1 MYLKGL
7 EINGFKSFAK
17 KSNLEFTSA
26 ISAIVGPNG
35 SGKSNIAEAFRFVLG
50 EQSIK
55 SLRGKKGEDLIFN
68 GSADTGRS
76 NRASVKVIFDNRKR
90 FLNIDFDE
98 VSLERVVHRDSVN
111 EYFINGSQARLKD
124 IIELLSGAHIGSSGH
139 HIISQGEADK
149 ILNANLKDRRAMI
162 EDALGLKIY
171 QYKRQESE
179 RKLGKTQDNIAS
191 VESLRKEVAPH
202 LRFLKKQMEKV
213 EKTLQMKDE
222 LLGLYLEYLKRE
234 DDYIK
239 FTHASN
245 VAERAPLQKEL
256 HKLEAELASA
266 KKILEGSTGKDKK
279 SIELILLEEKIRG
292 VRVEKDFLMR
302 DLGRIE
308 GEVSSEERIIK
319 KQKEIAQ
326 SEEGKMVSLK
336 EVEGFVDEV
345 VRSAESAESLSDI
358 GALKK
363 LFDNIKKIVV
373 GFVVK
378 NRSGGN
384 DALVRESEEYLA
396 ELFLQKKDLEGKV
409 VSLEKK
415 EVAFQAEYNEL
426 RAEIEREKDTNREA
440 ERAMFNLMT
449 RQNEVIVAL
458 TNVKNAEDK
467 IKLDEENFKRELGE
481 ARVLVGRAVLD
492 FASHTLAPAGS
503 GSTTGSDENAS
514 ENAFGHGAN
523 IVAHTGEHT
532 NMNTNADDSNK
543 NEPRAVQ
550 EDRHHAIEKIK
561 IRIEDAGGGGSDEIM
576 KEFKEVSERDS
587 FLERELGDLQK
598 SAESLEILITELD
611 EKLTTEFK
619 NGVEKINVQFQ
630 EFFSL
635 MFGGGNASLL
645 VVKEKKKNRAR
656 DSRDDSDTD
665 LSAVLE
671 MEDGQ
676 IPEEEDELEGLDITV
691 SLPRKKIKG
700 LVMLSGGERALTSIA
715 LLFAVS
721 QVNPP
726 PFIILDETD
735 AALDEANSRKYGDMI
750 ENLSKYSQLIL
761 ITHNRETMSRAGILY
776 GVTMGSG
783 GISKLLSIE
792 FEEAV
797 DVAK

>member
-68 GSADTGRS
+68 GSVDTGRS

-256 HKLEAELASA
+256 HKLEAELVSA

-292 VRVEKDFLMR
+292 VRGEKDFLMR

-319 KQKEIAQ
+319 KQKEISQ
-326 SEEGKMVSLK
+326 TEEGKMVSLK

-345 VRSAESAESLSDI
+345 VRSAESAEGLSDI

-363 LFDNIKKIVV
+363 LFENVKKIVV
-373 GFVVK
+373 SFVAK

-384 DALVRESEEYLA
+384 DALIRESEEYLA
-396 ELFLQKKDLEGKV
+396 ELFLQKKNVEVKV
-409 VSLEKK
+409 VSFEKE
-415 EVAFQAEYNEL
+415 EVAFQTEYNAL

-440 ERAMFNLMT
+440 ERAMFSLMT

-458 TNVKNAEDK
+458 ANVKNAEDK
-467 IKLDEENFKRELGE
+467 VKLEEENFKRELGE
-481 ARVLVGRAVLD
+481 ALVLVGRAVLD

-514 ENAFGHGAN
+514 ENAD
-523 IVAHTGEHT
+523 T
-532 NMNTNADDSNK
+532 NSTVSNK
-543 NEPRAVQ
+543 KEPRTVQ
-550 EDRHHAIEKIK
+550 EDRRRVIEKIK

-598 SAESLEILITELD
+598 SAESLKILITELD

-676 IPEEEDELEGLDITV
+676 IREEEEELEGLDIAV

-797 DVAK
+797 VVAK

>member
-279 SIELILLEEKIRG
+279 SIELILLEEKIH
-292 VRVEKDFLMR
+292 
-302 DLGRIE
+302 
-308 GEVSSEERIIK
+308 
-319 KQKEIAQ
+319 
-326 SEEGKMVSLK
+326 
-336 EVEGFVDEV
+336 VEGQVPKEKIAELMAKHLKSYLGPDVDV
-345 VRSAESAESLSDI
+345 TRDGGYFYVYWSHIRNFFYVYTYAYGQIISR
-358 GALKK
+358 ALYEKWK
-363 LFDNIKKIVV
+363 ADPSYAKKIKEFLSA
-373 GFVVK
+373 G
-378 NRSGGN
+378 RSMSPENIFKAIGIDTSKTSFFEDG
-384 DALVRESEEYLA
+384 L
-396 ELFLQKKDLEGKV
+396 KG
-409 VSLEKK
+409 
-415 EVAFQAEYNEL
+415 
-426 RAEIEREKDTNREA
+426 IERD
-440 ERAMFNLMT
+440 
-449 RQNEVIVAL
+449 I
-458 TNVKNAEDK
+458 
-467 IKLDEENFKRELGE
+467 
-481 ARVLVGRAVLD
+481 
-492 FASHTLAPAGS
+492 
-503 GSTTGSDENAS
+503 
-514 ENAFGHGAN
+514 
-523 IVAHTGEHT
+523 
-532 NMNTNADDSNK
+532 
-543 NEPRAVQ
+543 
-550 EDRHHAIEKIK
+550 DR
-561 IRIEDAGGGGSDEIM
+561 
-576 KEFKEVSERDS
+576 
-587 FLERELGDLQK
+587 L
-598 SAESLEILITELD
+598 
-611 EKLTTEFK
+611 EKLT
-619 NGVEKINVQFQ
+619 
-630 EFFSL
+630 
-635 MFGGGNASLL
+635 
-645 VVKEKKKNRAR
+645 
-656 DSRDDSDTD
+656 
-665 LSAVLE
+665 
-671 MEDGQ
+671 
-676 IPEEEDELEGLDITV
+676 
-691 SLPRKKIKG
+691 
-700 LVMLSGGERALTSIA
+700 
-715 LLFAVS
+715 
-721 QVNPP
+721 
-726 PFIILDETD
+726 
-735 AALDEANSRKYGDMI
+735 
-750 ENLSKYSQLIL
+750 SK
-761 ITHNRETMSRAGILY
+761 
-776 GVTMGSG
+776 
-783 GISKLLSIE
+783 
-792 FEEAV
+792 
-797 DVAK
+797 